1 MAEEQLT
8 PVDLG
13 FAEFV
18 SKLIADVFDA
28 TISSQ
33 AQQLE
38 KLIELESLLARS
50 NDEFID
56 ALLARDE
63 FFNDIELL
71 LTAYFPLDDGE
82 HAHAI
87 YEGAPYEPAKND
99 TLEQPPIA
107 EKLGLVLSD
116 GDFKPRAKVLTLQ
129 GVTKIYR
136 KAAEPF
142 AAQRRLILKQLVENG
157 LPKLVVDSGKI
168 NAKLTFTTHKIN
180 DSDEASQGEATT
192 GDVNADASRKS
203 AASRKSSSSPTG
215 ASSVANSNFRKSIVS
230 SNTQLINE
238 RLNISTLS
246 LNNRLTLPIQPIN
259 RYVGLIKPN
268 LNDQV
273 RLTVKPASNQT
284 PQDTQVTTNIYSEVE
299 IHFKTIV

>member
-1 MAEEQLT
+1 MADDILS

-18 SKLIADVFDA
+18 AKLISDVFDA

-38 KLIELESLLARS
+38 KLIELESLLGQS

-56 ALLARDE
+56 TLLAKDE
-63 FFNDIELL
+63 FLSDVELL
-71 LTAYFPLDDGE
+71 LSGHFPLDDGE

-87 YEGAPYEPAKND
+87 YEGAPYEPGKND
-99 TLEQPPIA
+99 VPESPPIA
-107 EKLGLVLSD
+107 DALGIKLGD

-129 GVTKIYR
+129 GVTKVYR

-142 AAQRRLILKQLVENG
+142 AIQRRAILKQLVENG

-168 NAKLTFTTHKIN
+168 NAKLTFTANQVGDGGAEEAGEAAPATNSGETNVASANLSTRERNSLLSSNTRIIN
-180 DSDEASQGEATT
+180 DSVTLNTATF
-192 GDVNADASRKS
+192 NA
-203 AASRKSSSSPTG
+203 
-215 ASSVANSNFRKSIVS
+215 
-230 SNTQLINE
+230 
-238 RLNISTLS
+238 RLAT
-246 LNNRLTLPIQPIN
+246 PIQPIN

-273 RLTVKPASNQT
+273 RLTVKPASNQS
-284 PQDTQVTTNIYSEVE
+284 PQDTQVTSNIFSEVE